1 MIARTARERVLL
13 GILVLLVLL
22 GSEVALSAWRTRND
36 QELRAALN
44 QRASVVAALGDAR
57 AQLFRGSTLITAA
70 VFAKDPNPPT
80 DSYEQAQ
87 VLGDQALDQARSQL
101 VAMNETDALE
111 ALNSFSLNLSDL
123 RQDVETVLISTLGLD
138 SETRLEVGQ
147 QYYPQMWPRLDQI
160 LTDLDGL
167 AAEQQTKLAAEQ
179 AEANRASD
187 VTLALLIASN
197 AFVFVAGAAV
207 LVVILVSVM
216 RPLVAL
222 RSSVRATAQ
231 GDFETTMA
239 VSGPEEVAS
248 LARDFNEMLARRRS
262 AEEAL
267 RDSDER
273 YRTLFDHSLDAV
285 YVHDFEGRFIDA
297 NDTALDLLGY
307 DREEIS
313 NLSFTDLI
321 DDSQFPA
328 ALAAIDEIKRTGG
341 QARPNSFRLRRRDG
355 AFVDIEVAAAVVQR
369 EGRPAVI
376 QGIARDITEQKRAE
390 EALRD
395 SEERLRAVI
404 ANAPVILFMI
414 DGEGVFT
421 LSEGKGLE
429 ALGLRPGEFVG
440 HSVAEVYGDSPEII
454 ESLGRA
460 LAGED
465 ISGTIEV
472 GGVMFETRYTPIKDS
487 NGRIAGGIGVATDV
501 SDRRRAEDALRES
514 EAKYRRIFETVQ
526 DIFYCTDAKGIITEI
541 SPSVGRWG
549 YTREELIGTQ
559 VLDVY
564 DDPEERASLLKML
577 LERGEVTDYEVHL
590 TAADGEV
597 VNASVGSHILRDADG
612 TVVGVEGFLRDIR
625 ERKKAEEALREQMRR
640 DPLTGVF
647 NHAAIVDELRSLIS
661 GDGNGAPCVVLMTD
675 VDDLKAIND
684 TFGHQVGDSVL
695 VTVADTL
702 SREDALVGRY
712 GGDEF
717 VAILP
722 GASRDAAESYRKEV
736 LDKLKQVPVCDP
748 HSGTRVPVVVS
759 IGLAIYPIESGRIEE
774 LIDLADSGMYG
785 AKRQRP
791 VGSTS
796 VIRPQ
801 APNGDRTAKVVGEIM
816 PFLTSTGDL
825 NEKLRLVGR
834 RLSVAAGYDA
844 VSFSL
849 FNQAPNVMPSMNTF
863 GQLPEKL
870 VTAWHEEQPRWGQ
883 NPHPIR
889 QLIEQG
895 RPIIFTD
902 PQHDE
907 RLTTI
912 ERELLCAGGL
922 RSALAAPMIWR
933 NELIGML
940 SVASKQENAFSPRDA
955 QFLSAIATQ
964 VTAVVRMETLVE
976 DLQLTSGRLAQA
988 HTETVMLLAAAA
1000 EAHDRTTGQ
1009 HLRNVRA
1016 ISEELARELGW
1027 QEEDA
1032 KDLGVAAVLHD
1043 IGKIRVADSVLANT
1057 GRLTN
1062 VEWELMKHHSEWGE
1076 DFLANRPAFELAAV
1090 IARSHH
1096 ERWDGEGY
1104 PDRLSGD
1111 NIPEAAAIVAVADS
1125 FDAMTSGR
1133 PYRPGRPQ
1141 ATAMKEIVAC
1151 SGKQFSPKVVQA
1163 MARLHKRRKLPRP
1176 HPAAPEEAAA

>member
-22 GSEVALSAWRTRND
+22 GGVVALATWRARSDGN
-36 QELRAALN
+36 ERAALT
-44 QRASVVAALGDAR
+44 QRASVVAALQDAR
-57 AQLFRGSTLITAA
+57 AQFLRGADLVATA
-70 VFAKDPNPPT
+70 VFAEDPTPAI
-80 DSYEQAQ
+80 DSYH
-87 VLGDQALDQARSQL
+87 QALASGDEALNQARSQL
-101 VAMNETDALE
+101 AQMGDTNTIDAID
-111 ALNSFSLNLSDL
+111 AFSLALSSL
-123 RQDVETVLISTLGLD
+123 RQDVETMLTSAVSVD
-138 SETRLEVGQ
+138 REARLYAIQE
-147 QYYPQMWPRLDQI
+147 YPPKLWPRLDGI
-160 LTDLDGL
+160 LADLDRL
-167 AAEQQTKLAAEQ
+167 AVEQQAKLVNEQ
-179 AEANRASD
+179 AVANHASD

-197 AFVFVAGAAV
+197 VFAFVAGAAV

-222 RSSVRATAQ
+222 RSSVRATAE
-231 GDFETTMA
+231 GDFETTTA

-273 YRTLFDHSLDAV
+273 YRTLFNHSLDAV

-307 DREEIS
+307 GREEIS

-321 DDSQFPA
+321 DDSQLPT
-328 ALAAIDEIKRTGG
+328 ALAAIDEIMRTGR
-341 QARPNSFRLRRRDG
+341 QARPNSFRLRRKDG

-390 EALRD
+390 E
-395 SEERLRAVI
+395 
-404 ANAPVILFMI
+404 
-414 DGEGVFT
+414 
-421 LSEGKGLE
+421 
-429 ALGLRPGEFVG
+429 
-440 HSVAEVYGDSPEII
+440 
-454 ESLGRA
+454 
-460 LAGED
+460 
-465 ISGTIEV
+465 
-472 GGVMFETRYTPIKDS
+472 
-487 NGRIAGGIGVATDV
+487 
-501 SDRRRAEDALRES
+501 ALRES

-564 DDPEERASLLKML
+564 DDPEERASLLKTL

-661 GDGNGAPCVVLMTD
+661 ADGNGAPCAVLMTD

-695 VTVADTL
+695 VTVADAL
-702 SREDALVGRY
+702 SREGALVGRY

-736 LDKLKQVPVCDP
+736 LDTLKQVTVCDP

-801 APNGDRTAKVVGEIM
+801 APSSDRTAKIVGEIM

-849 FNQAPNVMPSMNTF
+849 FKQAPNVTPSMNTF

-889 QLIEQG
+889 QLVEQG

-976 DLQLTSGRLAQA
+976 ELQLTSGRLAQA

-1027 QEEDA
+1027 REEDA

-1076 DFLANRPAFELAAV
+1076 EFLANRPAFELAAV

-1111 NIPEAAAIVAVADS
+1111 DIPEAAAIVAVADS

-1133 PYRPGRPQ
+1133 PYRPGRPL
-1141 ATAMKEIVAC
+1141 AAAMKEIVAC

-1176 HPAAPEEAAA
+1176 RPAAPEEAAA